1 MSEVRINFMVIQVCS
16 PLKESQEGVRQVS
29 LEVVSGS
36 RTPWWG
42 SGATKTNKDE
52 DSGAAGFSCFV
63 CYSNQWVYQHAHLE
77 FILFNTCF
85 FFFLYSPIITG
96 GHVKFY
102 LQLKLGFSIDLYFVY
117 LKKIKGESLSYWRLT
132 FQLCDKNLISG
143 TCVNQHFPI
152 SLWSGFKCGFSISGS
167 S

>member
-1 MSEVRINFMVIQVCS
+1 MVIQVCS

-42 SGATKTNKDE
+42 SGATKTSKDE
-52 DSGAAGFSCFV
+52 DSGTAGFSCFI

-102 LQLKLGFSIDLYFVY
+102 LQLKLVFLFIFTSFGWRK
-117 LKKIKGESLSYWRLT
+117 LKCESLSYSRLT
-132 FQLCDKNLISG
+132 FRLCDKNLISG

-152 SLWSGFKCGFSISGS
+152 SLCSGFKCGFSISGS